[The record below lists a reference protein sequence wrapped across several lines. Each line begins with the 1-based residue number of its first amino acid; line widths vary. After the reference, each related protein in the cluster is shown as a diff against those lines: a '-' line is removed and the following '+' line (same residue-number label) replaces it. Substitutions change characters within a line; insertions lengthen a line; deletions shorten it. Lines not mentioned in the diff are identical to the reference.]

1 MERLTVIILICLLA
15 GLSECEETGDQNE
28 INQNLITELS
38 YEDTKAENNNDVSA
52 DPGSET
58 TAPRTVSK
66 TTDHL
71 CEPNIYMVISV
82 QFVLFSRSIIG
93 LIAVTFWLFFDAGYF
108 TAPVQGVYYFT
119 FSSFRWGRKT
129 GTSGGSLYHNGN
141 QIVSWYG
148 HSQAHPISASNS
160 AVLMLQVRDKVN
172 VRLWENQQ
180 ISDNENKYCTFT
192 GFLLFPM

>member
-1 MERLTVIILICLLA
+1 MVISETHKSEKYHLTWKMERLTVIILICLLA

-71 CEPNIYMVISV
+71 CEPNIYMVLKERQKATV
-82 QFVLFSRSIIG
+82 RALEE
-93 LIAVTFWLFFDAGYF
+93 TN
-108 TAPVQGVYYFT
+108 
-119 FSSFRWGRKT
+119 RKLEASEKKVAALHT
-129 GTSGGSLYHNGN
+129 TLTELRTMYEGN
-141 QIVSWYG
+141 IW
-148 HSQAHPISASNS
+148 
-160 AVLMLQVRDKVN
+160 
-172 VRLWENQQ
+172 
-180 ISDNENKYCTFT
+180 
-192 GFLLFPM
+192 

>member
-58 TAPRTVSK
+58 TATWTVNK

-71 CEPNIYMVISV
+71 CEPNIYMVLKELGALEERQKATVRALEETNRKLEASEKKV
-82 QFVLFSRSIIG
+82 AALNSTLTELR
-93 LIAVTFWLFFDAGYF
+93 T
-108 TAPVQGVYYFT
+108 VYE
-119 FSSFRWGRKT
+119 
-129 GTSGGSLYHNGN
+129 GN
-141 QIVSWYG
+141 IW
-148 HSQAHPISASNS
+148 
-160 AVLMLQVRDKVN
+160 
-172 VRLWENQQ
+172 
-180 ISDNENKYCTFT
+180 
-192 GFLLFPM
+192 

>member
-1 MERLTVIILICLLA
+1 MVISETHKSEKYHLTWKMERLTVIILICLLA

-71 CEPNIYMVISV
+71 CEPNIHMV
-82 QFVLFSRSIIG
+82 
-93 LIAVTFWLFFDAGYF
+93 
-108 TAPVQGVYYFT
+108 
-119 FSSFRWGRKT
+119 RKELGALEERQKAT
-129 GTSGGSLYHNGN
+129 VRALEETNRKLEASEKKVAALNSTLTELRTMYEGN
-141 QIVSWYG
+141 IW
-148 HSQAHPISASNS
+148 
-160 AVLMLQVRDKVN
+160 
-172 VRLWENQQ
+172 
-180 ISDNENKYCTFT
+180 
-192 GFLLFPM
+192 

>member
-1 MERLTVIILICLLA
+1 MVISETQKSEKYHLTWKMERLTVIILICLLA

-71 CEPNIYMVISV
+71 CEPNIYMVLKERQKATVRALEETNRKLEASEKKV
-82 QFVLFSRSIIG
+82 AALNSTLTELR
-93 LIAVTFWLFFDAGYF
+93 T
-108 TAPVQGVYYFT
+108 VYE
-119 FSSFRWGRKT
+119 
-129 GTSGGSLYHNGN
+129 GN
-141 QIVSWYG
+141 IW
-148 HSQAHPISASNS
+148 
-160 AVLMLQVRDKVN
+160 
-172 VRLWENQQ
+172 
-180 ISDNENKYCTFT
+180 
-192 GFLLFPM
+192 